1 MDTLK
6 ALLVTVVG
14 LIPPSAA
21 IRIVLCLV
29 QINTDPEQ
37 ESLYKRRAMNTFIY
51 AIIAESIFGFLT
63 IVFGY
68 MI

>member
-6 ALLVTVVG
+6 ALLSTVLF
-14 LIPPSAA
+14 LIPPSAG
-21 IRIVLCLV
+21 IRIILCLV

-37 ESLYKRRAMNTFIY
+37 ESLYKRRAMNVFIY
-51 AIIAESIFGFLT
+51 AIIAEAIFSFLT
-63 IVFGY
+63 ILFGY